1 MQPMSRRTKKAVRWL
16 FAFAVV
22 AAMLYV
28 GWWSLCEFVFHA
40 SIGYEVEA
48 EFAELPPDDAALEA
62 WLKQQPGV
70 LIVEVTRI
78 ESRKAIRIF
87 LLMGQNLH
95 YKPPVPNLEQACAE
109 LGYRGQRDRFR
120 DTEPRPNR

>member
-1 MQPMSRRTKKAVRWL
+1 MSPRTKKAVRWL
-16 FAFAVV
+16 LAFAVV

-28 GWWSLCEFVFHA
+28 GWWYLCSSLYA

-48 EFAELPPDDAALEA
+48 EFAELPPDDTALQA

-70 LIVEVTRI
+70 IPTLTYVQRTGPSKKVLQVNVVM
-78 ESRKAIRIF
+78 SRN
-87 LLMGQNLH
+87 LLGE
-95 YKPPVPNLEQACAE
+95 PPIPDLEKTCAE

-120 DTEPRPNR
+120 DTEPRSNP